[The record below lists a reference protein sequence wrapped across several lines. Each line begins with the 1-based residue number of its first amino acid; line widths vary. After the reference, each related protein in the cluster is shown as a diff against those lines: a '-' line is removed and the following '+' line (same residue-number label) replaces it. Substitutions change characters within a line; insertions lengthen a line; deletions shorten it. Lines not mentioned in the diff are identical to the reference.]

1 MGVRERTCIMVKV
14 MEEISRTVQSSRK
27 QHRTMDFG
35 ALCCIQKAEERVVV
49 SVQFLMFDA

>member
-1 MGVRERTCIMVKV
+1 MVKV
-14 MEEISRTVQSSRK
+14 MEEISHTVQSSRK